1 MMNNTYGKDIIRFFL
16 LIALQVLILDH
27 VNLGGYI
34 NPNLYV
40 FFILLLP
47 FEVPGWLLLL
57 SSFLIGLGVDL
68 FSNST
73 GLHAAASVFMAYL
86 RPWVIRKA
94 GAPADYEGNLKPG
107 IGDMGFRWFLSYS
120 FILIFAHHLVFA
132 LLDAFRFAEIGMI
145 FLRMLVS
152 TLFTLT
158 LVIIAEYLFM
168 RKRK

>member
-1 MMNNTYGKDIIRFFL
+1 MNSTFWKDIIRFFL
-16 LIALQVLILDH
+16 LIAVQVLLLDH

-34 NPNLYV
+34 NPSLYV

-47 FEVPGWLLLL
+47 FEVPWWLLLITA
-57 SSFLIGLGVDL
+57 FLIGLGVDI

-73 GLHAAASVFMAYL
+73 GLNAAASVFMAYL
-86 RPWVIRKA
+86 RPWVIRRV

-107 IGDMGFRWFLSYS
+107 IADMGFRWFLIYS
-120 FILIFAHHLVFA
+120 LILIFTHQLVLS
-132 LLDAFRFAEIGMI
+132 LLDAFSFAEIGMI
-145 FLRMLVS
+145 SIRLILS

-168 RKRK
+168 RRRK

>member
-1 MMNNTYGKDIIRFFL
+1 MNNTYGKDLLRFFL
-16 LIALQVLILDH
+16 LIALQVLLLDH

-47 FEVPGWLLLL
+47 FEVPGWLLLI

-107 IGDMGFRWFLSYS
+107 IADMGFRWFLSYAA
-120 FILIFAHHLVFA
+120 ILILAHHLILA
-132 LLDAFRFAEIGMI
+132 LLDSFRFAEAGMI
-145 FLRMLVS
+145 FIRLIVS
-152 TLFTLT
+152 SSFTLL
-158 LVIIAEYLFM
+158 LVILSEYLFM
-168 RKRK
+168 RRRK

>member
-1 MMNNTYGKDIIRFFL
+1 MNSTYWKDVVRFFV
-16 LIALQVLILDH
+16 LIAIQVLLLDH

-47 FEVPGWLLLL
+47 FEIPWWLLLI
-57 SSFLIGLGVDL
+57 SAFLIGLGVDL

-73 GLHAAASVFMAYL
+73 GLNAAASVFMAYL
-86 RPWVIRKA
+86 RPWVIRRA

-107 IGDMGFRWFLSYS
+107 IADMGFRWFFMYS
-120 FILIFAHHLVFA
+120 LILIFAHHLVLS
-132 LLDAFRFAEIGMI
+132 LLDAFRFTEIGMI
-145 FLRMLVS
+145 SIRMILS

-168 RKRK
+168 RRRK

>member
-1 MMNNTYGKDIIRFFL
+1 MNSTYVKDIVRFFI
-16 LIALQVLILDH
+16 LIALQVLLLDH

-47 FEVPGWLLLL
+47 FEIPGWLLLI
-57 SSFLIGLGVDL
+57 SAFLLGLGVDL

-73 GLHAAASVFMAYL
+73 GLHAAASVFMAYI

-120 FILIFAHHLVFA
+120 IILILAHHLVLA

-145 FLRMLVS
+145 LLRMVFS
-152 TLFTLT
+152 TLFTT
-158 LVIIAEYLFM
+158 VLVIITEYLFM

>member
-1 MMNNTYGKDIIRFFL
+1 MNNIYLKDIVRFFL
-16 LIALQVLILDH
+16 LIVLQVLLLDH

-47 FEVPGWLLLL
+47 FEVAGWLLLL

-107 IGDMGFRWFLSYS
+107 IADMGLRWFLSYAG
-120 FILIFAHHLVFA
+120 ILILAHHLMLA
-132 LLDAFRFAEIGMI
+132 LLDSFRFGEALMI
-145 FLRMLVS
+145 LIRLLVS
-152 TLFTLT
+152 SAFTLL
-158 LVIIAEYLFM
+158 LVVLAEYLFM
-168 RKRK
+168 RRRK